1 MAGRGGVVSDVP
13 LPEESNPPHSYR
25 LEIARFSKGWID
37 SNSDR
42 RLHHYAKARKVKL
55 WRDVT
60 AWRSRGMPTIE
71 RCRIVCELRFGDR
84 RKRDPGNWYPTAKAC
99 LDGLRDSGVLPDDD
113 AAHVIGPDMRLGP
126 VVHKDFQALVIHIFP
141 MRPETEQ

>member
-1 MAGRGGVVSDVP
+1 MSEE
-13 LPEESNPPHSYR
+13 LPDADDPPRSYR
-25 LEIARFSKGWID
+25 LEIARLGKGWID

-42 RLHHYAKARKVKL
+42 RLHHYAKARKVKQ

-60 AWRSRGMPTIE
+60 AWRSRGMPAVQ
-71 RCRIVCELRFGDR
+71 RCRIVCELRFADK

-99 LDGLRDSGVLPDDD
+99 LDGLRDSGVLVDDD

-126 VVHKDFQALVIHIFP
+126 VVAKTEQALVIHIFP
-141 MRPETEQ
+141 LPPEGD